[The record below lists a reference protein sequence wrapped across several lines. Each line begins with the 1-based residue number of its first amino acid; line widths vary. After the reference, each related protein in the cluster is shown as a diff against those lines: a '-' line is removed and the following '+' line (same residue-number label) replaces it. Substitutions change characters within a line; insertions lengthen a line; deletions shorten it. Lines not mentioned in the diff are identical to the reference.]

1 MNLGHSDSQEV
12 VQLQVFEDL
21 HVEEKW
27 DRVLDTHLSVSTIF
41 RVVLELPRELL
52 WCDVFVEVQEVQK
65 ILTQEADG
73 DVDRNVH

>member
-1 MNLGHSDSQEV
+1 MNLGNSDSQEV
-12 VQLQVFEDL
+12 VQLQVFENL

-27 DRVLDTHLSVSTIF
+27 DLVLDSHLGFGTTF
-41 RVVLELPRELL
+41 WVVLELPRELL